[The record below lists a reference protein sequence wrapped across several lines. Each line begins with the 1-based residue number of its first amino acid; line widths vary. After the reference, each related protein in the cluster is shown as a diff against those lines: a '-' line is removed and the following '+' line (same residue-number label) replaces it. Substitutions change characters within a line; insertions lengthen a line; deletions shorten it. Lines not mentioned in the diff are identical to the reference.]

1 MAKKEKKVDLKK
13 VAKQELSARI
23 AEFLKAEG
31 YDVNAESERFGFTE
45 GTLVISKPETDV
57 QVKFITP
64 KAGETQYKVLPEGE
78 QLQRGGYSPPLYIK
92 KAFTANFF

>member
-1 MAKKEKKVDLKK
+1 MAKKEKKIDLKK

-31 YDVNAESERFGFTE
+31 YTVETESTRYGFTE

-64 KAGETQYKVLPEGE
+64 KAGETQYKALPEVE
-78 QLQRGGYSPPLYIK
+78 QFKLGRLILPY
-92 KAFTANFF
+92 T